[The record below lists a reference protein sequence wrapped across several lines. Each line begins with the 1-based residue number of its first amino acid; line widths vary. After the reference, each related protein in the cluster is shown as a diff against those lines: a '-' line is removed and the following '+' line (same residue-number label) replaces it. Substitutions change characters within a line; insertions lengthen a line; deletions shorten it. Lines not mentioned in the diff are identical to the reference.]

1 MAGTPSTGR
10 ASGPAPGPSIRARFI
25 LIFAILILAAD
36 ASLAS
41 PSNPEMKR
49 LGFQERPVMMPLGA
63 GGGPAAGVGEALEA
77 AAASGESV
85 PPAGPTLEPGE
96 SPILLPSADASLLDP
111 PADPPTAAEL
121 QEIRDLQAGATDEA
135 MERVSFWTA
144 VPSSVRWNEIA
155 RSLVIKYQTDPPMA
169 SRVYA
174 LVSVAQYDGL
184 VAAGANADRFR
195 RPPPGSLDPGV
206 SLLDLRSARSGGPLG
221 GAADEAASQKIGA
234 LLTAAAETATSSNP
248 SEGAVIGAASAAVLA
263 YLYPDEFAYLEGR
276 LRDQE
281 DALLLAGAAFPSDV
295 EAGDLLGR
303 RVAELVIDHARGDGS
318 DLVGEVNVPVGPGYW
333 TGDDPLRPLWDKVTP
348 WTTDDITRYRP
359 GPPPAYASP
368 EFVAALEEVRRIA
381 DGRTEEERRIS
392 EFWADGPGTYTPPG
406 HWNAI
411 ASDLIADHGL
421 GDLESARTLA
431 VLNIALMD
439 AGISCWDAKYHY
451 WLLRPWMAD
460 PGITTSVA
468 RPPFPSYTSGHATFS
483 GAASA
488 VLACIFPD
496 DGDEI
501 AAMAEEAADSRLYGG
516 IHYRFDNEEGLESG
530 RMIGRAAVEMVMK
543 EGC

>member
-1 MAGTPSTGR
+1 MAGTPSAGR
-10 ASGPAPGPSIRARFI
+10 ASGSAPGPSIRASFI

-36 ASLAS
+36 LSLAP

-49 LGFQERPVMMPLGA
+49 LGFQERPVMMILGV
-63 GGGPAAGVGEALEA
+63 GGGP
-77 AAASGESV
+77 AASGESV
-85 PPAGPTLEPGE
+85 PPAGPKIGQEY
-96 SPILLPSADASLLDP
+96 SPILLPSADAILSDP
-111 PADPPTAAEL
+111 PADPSSAAIAAEL
-121 QEIRDLQAGATDEA
+121 QEIRDLQAGATGEA
-135 MERVSFWTA
+135 MERLAFWTS

-184 VAAGANADRFR
+184 VAAGANADRFG

-206 SLLDLRSARSGGPLG
+206 FLLDPRSVRSGGAVG
-221 GAADEAASQKIGA
+221 GAADETAAQKIGA
-234 LLTAAAETATSSNP
+234 QGTAAVETATSSYP
-248 SEGAVIGAASAAVLA
+248 SEGAVVGAASAAVLA
-263 YLYPDEFAYLEGR
+263 YLYPDEFAYLEG
-276 LRDQE
+276 LLQDQE

-295 EAGDLLGR
+295 EAGALLGR
-303 RVAELVIDHARGDGS
+303 RVAEEVIDHARSDGS
-318 DLVGEVNVPVGPGYW
+318 DLVGEVVVPVGPGYW
-333 TGDDPLRPLWDKVTP
+333 TGDDPLRPLWDRVAP

-359 GPPPAYASP
+359 GPPPAYGSP

-392 EFWADGPGTYTPPG
+392 EFWADGTGTYTPPG

-411 ASDLIADHGL
+411 ACQLIANRGL
-421 GDLESARTLA
+421 SELESARTLA

-468 RPPFPSYTSGHATFS
+468 RPPFPSYTSGHASFS

-488 VLACIFPD
+488 VLGCIFPEER
-496 DGDEI
+496 DEI
-501 AAMAEEAADSRLYGG
+501 AAMAEEAAASRLYGG

>member
-1 MAGTPSTGR
+1 MEPH
-10 ASGPAPGPSIRARFI
+10 SI
-25 LIFAILILAAD
+25 
-36 ASLAS
+36 
-41 PSNPEMKR
+41 PMT
-49 LGFQERPVMMPLGA
+49 MLGA
-63 GGGPAAGVGEALEA
+63 ALLWFGWFGFNAGSAL
-77 AAASGESV
+77 
-85 PPAGPTLEPGE
+85 T
-96 SPILLPSADASLLDP
+96 
-111 PADPPTAAEL
+111 AEL
-121 QEIRDLQAGATDEA
+121 QEIRDLQAGATGEA
-135 MERVSFWTA
+135 MERLAFWTS

-184 VAAGANADRFR
+184 VAAGANADRFG

-206 SLLDLRSARSGGPLG
+206 FLLDPRSVRSGGAVG
-221 GAADEAASQKIGA
+221 GAADETAAQKIGA
-234 LLTAAAETATSSNP
+234 QGTAAVETATSSYP
-248 SEGAVIGAASAAVLA
+248 SEGAVVGAASAAVLA
-263 YLYPDEFAYLEGR
+263 YLYPDEFAYLEG
-276 LRDQE
+276 LLQDQE

-295 EAGDLLGR
+295 EAGALLGR
-303 RVAELVIDHARGDGS
+303 RVAEEVIDHARSDGS
-318 DLVGEVNVPVGPGYW
+318 DLVGEVVVPVGPGYW
-333 TGDDPLRPLWDKVTP
+333 TGDDPLRPLWDRVAP

-359 GPPPAYASP
+359 GPPPAYGSP

-392 EFWADGPGTYTPPG
+392 EFWADGTGTYTPPG

-411 ASDLIADHGL
+411 ACQLIANRGL
-421 GDLESARTLA
+421 SELESARTLA

-468 RPPFPSYTSGHATFS
+468 RPPFPSYTSGHASFS

-488 VLACIFPD
+488 VLGCIFPEER
-496 DGDEI
+496 DEI
-501 AAMAEEAADSRLYGG
+501 AAMAEEAAASRLYGG

>member
-1 MAGTPSTGR
+1 MGGTPSARRMIG
-10 ASGPAPGPSIRARFI
+10 SAPGPSIRASFI

-36 ASLAS
+36 AALAS

-49 LGFQERPVMMPLGA
+49 LVFQERPVMMPLGA
-63 GGGPAAGVGEALEA
+63 GGVPAPGGHQIEEEA
-77 AAASGESV
+77 AAASGESQ
-85 PPAGPTLEPGE
+85 PPAGPKIEPGY
-96 SPILLPSADASLLDP
+96 SPILLPSADAILLLP
-111 PADPPTAAEL
+111 SADPSSAAIAAEL

-135 MERVSFWTA
+135 MERVAFWTS

-184 VAAGANADRFR
+184 VAARANAGRFS
-195 RPPPGSLDPGV
+195 RPPPGHLDPGV
-206 SLLDLRSARSGGPLG
+206 SPLDPRSDRSGGPER
-221 GAADEAASQKIGA
+221 AA
-234 LLTAAAETATSSNP
+234 TVETAPTSYP
-248 SEGAVIGAASAAVLA
+248 SEGAVVGAASAAVLA
-263 YLYPDEFAYLEGR
+263 YLYPDEFAYLEGW

-281 DALLLAGAAFPSDV
+281 EALLLAGAAFPSDV
-295 EAGDLLGR
+295 EEGVLLGR
-303 RVAELVIDHARGDGS
+303 RVAEEVIDHAQSDGS
-318 DLVGEVNVPVGPGYW
+318 NLVGKVAVPVGPGYW
-333 TGDDPLRPLWDKVTP
+333 TGDEPLRPLWDKVTP

-359 GPPPAYASP
+359 GPPPAYDSP
-368 EFVAALEEVRRIA
+368 EFVAALEEVRRIS
-381 DGRTEEERRIS
+381 DGRTEDERRIS
-392 EFWADGPGTYTPPG
+392 EFWADGTGTYTPPG

-411 ASDLIADHGL
+411 ACQLIADRGL
-421 GDLESARTLA
+421 SELESARTLA

-468 RPPFPSYTSGHATFS
+468 RPPFPSYTSGHSSFS

-488 VLACIFPD
+488 VLGCIFPD
-496 DGDEI
+496 EKDEI
-501 AAMAEEAADSRLYGG
+501 AAMAEEAAASRLYGG
-516 IHYRFDNEEGLESG
+516 IHYRFDNDQGLESG
-530 RMIGRAAVEMVMK
+530 RMIGRAAVDMVMK

>member
-1 MAGTPSTGR
+1 MAGTPSAR
-10 ASGPAPGPSIRARFI
+10 RMIGPAPGPSIRASFI

-36 ASLAS
+36 LSLAS

-49 LGFQERPVMMPLGA
+49 LSFQERPVVIPLGA
-63 GGGPAAGVGEALEA
+63 GAVPAPGIHQIEEEG
-77 AAASGESV
+77 AAASGGSEL
-85 PPAGPTLEPGE
+85 PAGPEIEPGY
-96 SPILLPSADASLLDP
+96 SPILLPSADAILLDP
-111 PADPPTAAEL
+111 PADPSSAAEL
-121 QEIRDLQAGATDEA
+121 QEIRDLQAGATEEA
-135 MERVSFWTA
+135 LERLAFWTA

-184 VAAGANADRFR
+184 VAAGANADRFGR
-195 RPPPGSLDPGV
+195 SPPGSLDPGV
-206 SLLDLRSARSGGPLG
+206 FLLDPRSDRSGGAVG
-221 GAADEAASQKIGA
+221 GAATEAAAQENGA
-234 LLTAAAETATSSNP
+234 QGTATSSYP
-248 SEGAVIGAASAAVLA
+248 SEGAVVGAASAAVLA
-263 YLYPDEFAYLEGR
+263 YLYPDEFAYLEG
-276 LRDQE
+276 LQRDQE
-281 DALLLAGAAFPSDV
+281 EALLLAGAAFSSDL

-303 RVAELVIDHARGDGS
+303 RVAEVVIDHARSDGS

-348 WTTDDITRYRP
+348 WTTDDITRYRA
-359 GPPPAYASP
+359 GPPPAYGSP
-368 EFVAALEEVRRIA
+368 EFVAALVEVRRIA
-381 DGRTEEERRIS
+381 DGRTEEERRIA

-421 GDLESARTLA
+421 TELQSAQTLA

-460 PGITTSVA
+460 PEITTSVV
-468 RPPFPSYTSGHATFS
+468 RPPFPSYTSGHASFS
-483 GAASA
+483 GAASE
-488 VLACIFPD
+488 VLGCIFPD

-501 AAMAEEAADSRLYGG
+501 AAMAEEAAASRLYGG
-516 IHYRFDNEEGLESG
+516 IHYRFDNDEGLRSG
-530 RMIGRAAVEMVMK
+530 RMIGRAAVDMVMK

>member
-1 MAGTPSTGR
+1 MISRPVAGTPSAR
-10 ASGPAPGPSIRARFI
+10 RMIGPAPGPSIRASFI

-36 ASLAS
+36 LSLAS

-49 LGFQERPVMMPLGA
+49 LSFQERPVMIPLGA
-63 GGGPAAGVGEALEA
+63 GAVPAPGIHQIEEVGA
-77 AAASGESV
+77 AALGESE
-85 PPAGPTLEPGE
+85 PPAGQDIEPGY
-96 SPILLPSADASLLDP
+96 SPILLPAADAILLDP
-111 PADPPTAAEL
+111 PADPSSAAIAAEL
-121 QEIRDLQAGATDEA
+121 QEIRELQAGATEEA
-135 MERVSFWTA
+135 MERLAFWTA

-184 VAAGANADRFR
+184 VAAGANAERHS

-206 SLLDLRSARSGGPLG
+206 TLLDPRSARSGGAVG
-221 GAADEAASQKIGA
+221 G
-234 LLTAAAETATSSNP
+234 AAAETAPSSYP
-248 SEGAVIGAASAAVLA
+248 PEGAVVGAASAAVLA

-281 DALLLAGAAFPSDV
+281 EALLLAGAAFPSDV

-303 RVAELVIDHARGDGS
+303 RVAELVIDHARSDGS
-318 DLVGEVNVPVGPGYW
+318 DLVGEVTVPVGPGYW
-333 TGDDPLRPLWDKVTP
+333 TGDDPLRPLWDKVVP
-348 WTTDDITRYRP
+348 WTTEDISRYRP
-359 GPPPAYASP
+359 GPPPAYGSP
-368 EFVAALEEVRRIA
+368 EFVAALVEVRRIA
-381 DGRTEEERRIS
+381 DSRTEEEHRIA

-421 GDLESARTLA
+421 TELLSAQTLA

-460 PGITTSVA
+460 PEINTSVA
-468 RPPFPSYTSGHATFS
+468 RPAFPSYTSGHATFS
-483 GAASA
+483 GAASE
-488 VLACIFPD
+488 VLGCIFPD
-496 DGDEI
+496 EVDEI
-501 AAMAEEAADSRLYGG
+501 AALAEEAAASRLYGG
-516 IHYRFDNEEGLESG
+516 IHYRFDNDEGLESG

>member
-1 MAGTPSTGR
+1 MAGTPSAGR
-10 ASGPAPGPSIRARFI
+10 ASGSAPGPSIWVSFI

-36 ASLAS
+36 ASMAS
-41 PSNPEMKR
+41 PSNPEMRR

-63 GGGPAAGVGEALEA
+63 G
-77 AAASGESV
+77 AAASAESEL
-85 PPAGPTLEPGE
+85 PAGPEIEPGY
-96 SPILLPSADASLLDP
+96 SPILLPAADAILLDP
-111 PADPPTAAEL
+111 PADPSSAAIAAEL
-121 QEIRDLQAGATDEA
+121 QEIRDLQAGATEEA
-135 MERVSFWTA
+135 MERVAFWTS

-174 LVSVAQYDGL
+174 LVSVAQHDGL
-184 VAAGANADRFR
+184 VAAGANAGLFS

-206 SLLDLRSARSGGPLG
+206 TLLDPKSAQSGGLLG
-221 GAADEAASQKIGA
+221 GAATEAAAQENGA
-234 LLTAAAETATSSNP
+234 QGTAAVETATSSYP
-248 SEGAVIGAASAAVLA
+248 SEGAVVGAASAAVLA
-263 YLYPDEFAYLEGR
+263 YLYPDESAYLEGL

-281 DALLLAGAAFPSDV
+281 EALLLAGAAFPSDV
-295 EAGDLLGR
+295 EAAALLGR
-303 RVAELVIDHARGDGS
+303 MVAEVVIDHARRDGS
-318 DLVGEVNVPVGPGYW
+318 DLVGEVTVPVGPGYW

-348 WTTDDITRYRP
+348 WTTDDISRYRP
-359 GPPPAYASP
+359 GPPPAYGSP
-368 EFVAALEEVRRIA
+368 EFAASLEEVRRIA
-381 DGRTEEERRIS
+381 DGRTEGERRIA

-411 ASDLIADHGL
+411 ACQLIEDRGL
-421 GDLESARTLA
+421 GELESARTLA

-460 PGITTSVA
+460 PEINTSVA
-468 RPPFPSYTSGHATFS
+468 RPPFPSYTSGHASFS

-488 VLACIFPD
+488 VLGCIFPD

-501 AAMAEEAADSRLYGG
+501 AAMAEEAAASRLYGG
-516 IHYRFDNEEGLESG
+516 IHYRFDNEEGLRSG
-530 RMIGRAAVEMVMK
+530 RMIGRAAVDMVMK